1 MRKRTSIVIAIAAA
15 VLAALVLLLIVSQ
28 SYSRHRLHAKCYFQ
42 DAQGLRAGAQ
52 VRLAGV
58 VVGSVTGVRV
68 RPDLR
73 DHPAEV
79 EMLISTSY
87 DLKIPEDAV
96 ASLETAGVL
105 GEAFV
110 EIDLQQVPGRP
121 LIDGGVLKTRESPR
135 PRDWLACFS
144 NIVEHKPSDL
154 SGTPRDASSRP
165 TPVPGSK

>member
-1 MRKRTSIVIAIAAA
+1 MRQRPSIMIAIAAV
-15 VLAALVLLLIVSQ
+15 VLAALALLLILNRLHST
-28 SYSRHRLHAKCYFQ
+28 HRLHAKCYFQ
-42 DAQGLRAGAQ
+42 DAQGLRAGAE

-58 VVGSVTGVRV
+58 AVGSVTSVRV

-79 EMLISTSY
+79 EMLITTSY

-96 ASLETAGVL
+96 AGLETAGVL
-105 GEAFV
+105 GETFV
-110 EIDLQQVPGRP
+110 EINIQQASGRP
-121 LIDGGVLKTRESPR
+121 LVDGGVLKTRESPR

-144 NIVEHKPSDL
+144 NIVEHKPCDL
-154 SGTPRDASSRP
+154 TGTPRDANSRP